1 MGQVVRPY
9 ARLSMP
15 FIIHPALAV
24 GALRR
29 AEQSPAPTHDRRCP
43 LSFIRPRRWVPCGGR
58 SRASDT
64 LRRMSSWWS
73 QCPWGKPRPYER
85 LSLPCAMQPGLA
97 VIAAGVG
104 GTHSASDTPRSM
116 SGMWSQCPWG
126 SPALRRVLTPVAVY
140 PTPVGNRR
148 PTRAIRESP
157 LRCFL
162 PAVGFSVG
170 ADASAARLPVG
181 GVPKG
186 RVVADGHGIP

>member
-1 MGQVVRPY
+1 MSGRWSQCPWGKSSAPTEGSSLSLAIQPAVVGIT
-9 ARLSMP
+9 AM
-15 FIIHPALAV
+15 
-24 GALRR
+24 R
-29 AEQSPAPTHDRRCP
+29 AEQSPAPTEIIAAGSIFPD
-43 LSFIRPRRWVPCGGR
+43 
-58 SRASDT
+58 A
-64 LRRMSSWWS
+64 
-73 QCPWGKPRPYER
+73 
-85 LSLPCAMQPGLA
+85 A

-116 SGMWSQCPWG
+116 SGMWSLCPWG
-126 SPALRRVLTPVAVY
+126 SPALRWVLTPVAVY

-181 GVPKG
+181 GMDELYRWFMEVSQPL
-186 RVVADGHGIP
+186 

>member
-1 MGQVVRPY
+1 
-9 ARLSMP
+9 MP
-15 FIIHPALAV
+15 VAIHPAVV
-24 GALRR
+24 GIAAMR
-29 AEQSPAPTHDRRCP
+29 AEQSPAPTEIIAAGSIFPD
-43 LSFIRPRRWVPCGGR
+43 
-58 SRASDT
+58 A
-64 LRRMSSWWS
+64 
-73 QCPWGKPRPYER
+73 
-85 LSLPCAMQPGLA
+85 A

-116 SGMWSQCPWG
+116 SGMWSLCPWG
-126 SPALRRVLTPVAVY
+126 SPALRWVLTPVAVY

-170 ADASAARLPVG
+170 ADAYPKGTGSGNRSYLAGRHWRPAARLPVG